1 MAVRRHHLAA
11 ALAGRHALTLV
22 VANLAVRARNPG
34 QRNWTDR
41 SGRIDGRFHR
51 RHGRQASGVAKA
63 DLRQRARRGGRVR
76 RLSGSALR
84 ALAGVGPGAIIIG
97 LRLARPRIAA
107 QEGVIGLLDD
117 LHRAGTEAV
126 VLRRTI
132 LAVPVPPLPQVG
144 DERSVRQVVDS
155 RRGGAVVVADDLA
168 ARLGDRRRRRATAAA
183 PSEVLLQSAD
193 RVLEARAGF
202 AADLPDALLEVAGAL
217 RDADRVAGAGDR
229 ADQVGC
235 DAGGVEPALD

>member
-11 ALAGRHALTLV
+11 ALAGRHAWTVV

-34 QRNWTDR
+34 QRNRTDR

-51 RHGRQASGVAKA
+51 RHGRQASENSKGRPETAG
-63 DLRQRARRGGRVR
+63 QTRRPGASSVRVR
-76 RLSGSALR
+76 A
-84 ALAGVGPGAIIIG
+84 AGTGRSRSRRNNNRFATGTA
-97 LRLARPRIAA
+97 IAA

-144 DERSVRQVVDS
+144 DERSVRQVVNS

-168 ARLGDRRRRRATAAA
+168 ARLGDRRRRRGLATA
-183 PSEVLLQSAD
+183 PIRGL
-193 RVLEARAGF
+193 
-202 AADLPDALLEVAGAL
+202 VAVRRSRPGSTSWL
-217 RDADRVAGAGDR
+217 R
-229 ADQVGC
+229 C
-235 DAGGVEPALD
+235 